1 MELIVALVVGLLV
14 GAGLV
19 FTLLRGA
26 QVRAELALVTAQ
38 NDVQAARDAQAVAKE
53 ALARIEAQREAELQA
68 AAEKLALLEEAKE
81 KLQDSF
87 KALSS
92 EALSKNNESFLNLA
106 KTTLEKYQEG
116 AKGDLEKRQ
125 QAINKT
131 VEPVGEALKVFN

>member
-38 NDVQAARDAQAVAKE
+38 NDVQAARDAHSSAKE

-87 KALSS
+87 KACLLYTSPS
-92 EALSKNNESFLNLA
+92 PR
-106 KTTLEKYQEG
+106 
-116 AKGDLEKRQ
+116 D
-125 QAINKT
+125 
-131 VEPVGEALKVFN
+131 